1 LVEIKNQ
8 QSNDEQFP
16 ITYHFH
22 SPEPQAE
29 NSYGVPENT
38 DYSDEE
44 ILALLQ
50 SDTELAVE
58 LLFRR
63 YYAYVC
69 RNVIR
74 IVKQP
79 GIAEDIAQDVFFE
92 IWRRKDAV
100 QITAVR
106 AYLRRAARNK
116 ALNYIRDQ
124 KIQFE
129 EEDDTSQLQSPN
141 VGVQRQLEAEE
152 LQALIDQTIDEL
164 PERCRLVFVLS
175 RYENLTYQ
183 EIADQLGISIKTV
196 ENQISKAL
204 KYLRTQLYP
213 YLEDG

>member
-1 LVEIKNQ
+1 M
-8 QSNDEQFP
+8 
-16 ITYHFH
+16 
-22 SPEPQAE
+22 PEK
-29 NSYGVPENT
+29 T

-92 IWRRKDAV
+92 IWRRKDVV
-100 QITAVR
+100 QITVVR

-124 KIQFE
+124 KIHLE
-129 EEDDTSQLQSPN
+129 DEDDTSQLESPN
-141 VGVQRQLEAEE
+141 VGVQAQLEAEE
-152 LQALIDQTIDEL
+152 LQALIDQTIDAL

-183 EIADQLGISIKTV
+183 EIADQLDISIKTV

-204 KYLRTQLYP
+204 QYLRIQLYP